1 LRPLQSTSVSD
12 TATSAEAET
21 RRGATLDREAPDEMR
36 RTRQAKTT
44 RTVGFDYSSWRCVV
58 SWVILIVAGLFETVW
73 ALALKESHG
82 FSKLGPSV
90 LFLLTLVI
98 SMVLLA
104 IALRDLPVGT
114 GYAVWTGTG
123 AVGAA
128 VGGMSLLNEPAMA
141 GRIIPIGLIAVGIVW
156 LALVE

>member
-1 LRPLQSTSVSD
+1 
-12 TATSAEAET
+12 
-21 RRGATLDREAPDEMR
+21 
-36 RTRQAKTT
+36 
-44 RTVGFDYSSWRCVV
+44 V

-82 FSKLGPSV
+82 FSKLGPTM
-90 LFLLTLVI
+90 LFVLTLVI

-128 VGGMSLLNEPAMA
+128 IGGMILFGDAAVA

-156 LALVE
+156 LAVAE